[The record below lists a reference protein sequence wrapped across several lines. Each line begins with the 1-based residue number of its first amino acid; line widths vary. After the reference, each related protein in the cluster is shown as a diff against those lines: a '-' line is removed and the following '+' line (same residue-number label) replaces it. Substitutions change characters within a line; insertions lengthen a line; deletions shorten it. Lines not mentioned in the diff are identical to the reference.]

1 MMSDQLAFQTL
12 SEVLEDGPGMDS
24 FPTVEEGLRAAAKV
38 YDDTCDPEVDFTGA
52 ELLAKALAYL
62 AGWQAP

>member
-1 MMSDQLAFQTL
+1 MSDQLAFQTL
-12 SEVLEDGPGMDS
+12 FELLEDGPGMDIFLS
-24 FPTVEEGLRAAAKV
+24 VEEGLRAAAGV
-38 YDDTCDPEVDFTGA
+38 YDDTCDPEVDYTGG

>member
-1 MMSDQLAFQTL
+1 MMTDKHAYDLL
-12 SEVLEDGPGMDS
+12 MEVLEDGPGMS
-24 FPTVEEGLRAAAKV
+24 AFPTVEEGLRAAAKV
-38 YDDTCDPEVDFTGA
+38 YDDTCDPDADFTGA